1 MKMKT
6 IPKYKI
12 LLMGAMAGLIMMSCA
27 DKLDIDPRQ
36 SISDNIALADYS
48 GVQNALIGAWDA
60 LQHPNFLG
68 SNYII
73 NSECM
78 AGNIFWGG
86 SFVNFR
92 DIAEKM
98 ILPDNASTQ
107 PYWMQG
113 YQAIDRANK
122 IIDVVRANT
131 ITEGVFLQNR
141 DRILGNALV
150 IRAISHFEMVRVYGQ
165 PPGYTSDNSHPGIPI
180 VTKGTYLPSDAEKVS
195 RATVAQVYAQIIED
209 LEEAINLLPASALKP
224 FPTIITAKAIMAR
237 VYLEC
242 RNWEKAA
249 ELALEV
255 IESDAYTLNDHPAT
269 FYRSSYTSESI
280 LEIAHTLSDN
290 PRNTRADLANY
301 WSIEERKDI
310 TIPPRVIEMYEDND
324 LRSELFM
331 VEVQDTV
338 TTWFSVRYM
347 HQADNLPYLRYA
359 EILLIRAEALAML
372 NPGQVPQEA
381 VYLLGKIRERA
392 QASHTIPETADELFE
407 AIMLEREKELMH
419 EGSFLFDLKRWR
431 RDDVRFSR
439 APRNNNFIAWDDP
452 RMIYPIPQ
460 REMDVNPNL
469 DQNPGY

>member
-12 LLMGAMAGLIMMSCA
+12 LLMGVMAGLIMVSCA
-27 DKLDIDPRQ
+27 DKLDLNPRQ
-36 SISDNIALADYS
+36 SIGDNIALTDYN

-60 LQHPNFLG
+60 MQHPDFLG
-68 SNYII
+68 SNYVM

-86 SFVNFR
+86 SFANFR

-98 ILPDNASTQ
+98 ILPDNASTE
-107 PYWMQG
+107 PFWMQG

-122 IIDVVRANT
+122 VIDVARGNT
-131 ITEGVFLQNR
+131 ITEGIFLENR

-180 VTKGTYLPSDAEKVS
+180 ITKGTYIPADAEKVS
-195 RATVAQVYAQIIED
+195 RSTVAQVYAQIIED
-209 LEEAINLLPASALKP
+209 LEEAVDLLPASAPKP
-224 FPTIITAKAIMAR
+224 FPSIVTAKAIMAR
-237 VYLEC
+237 VYLES

-249 ELALEV
+249 QLAFEV
-255 IESDAYTLNDHPAT
+255 MESNAFALNDHPAN
-269 FYRSSYTSESI
+269 FYRSAYSSESI

-301 WSIEERKDI
+301 WSIDERKDI
-310 TIPPRVIEMYEDND
+310 TIPPRVIEMYEEND

-331 VEVQDTV
+331 IEVQDTV

-347 HQADNLPYLRYA
+347 SQADNLPYFRFA

-381 VYLLGKIRERA
+381 VDLLGEIRNRA
-392 QASHTIPETADELFE
+392 QTSHTIPETADELFE

-419 EGSFLFDLKRWR
+419 EGSLLFDLKRWR
-431 RDDVRFSR
+431 RNDVRFSR
-439 APRNNNFIAWDDP
+439 APRNNEFIPWDDP

-469 DQNPGY
+469 DQNPNY